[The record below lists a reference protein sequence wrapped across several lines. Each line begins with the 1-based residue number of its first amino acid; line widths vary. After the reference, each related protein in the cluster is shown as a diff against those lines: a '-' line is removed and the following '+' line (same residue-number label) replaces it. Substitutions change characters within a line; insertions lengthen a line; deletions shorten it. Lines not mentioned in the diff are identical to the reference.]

1 MCLSRLQYTR
11 TTSIRLIEIMSSQLL
26 WLKISTSC
34 YYHQV
39 ICQLFRLVILVTSY
53 NNNACQQKSWSQVLW
68 FRSISRQTGRR
79 GSAQSWTQKTS
90 IPALQPWY
98 WTRSQEPC
106 DQSSRMGVRSE
117 AGVVAQPP
125 EHPRCR
131 SWSHHQHPWLQ
142 IRVFLSSSLQPLRPG
157 KKLITVSPPSWP
169 TYRATIMCRSPQ
181 PFTHLF
187 CRVKY
192 LVSCPGEILYCKE
205 YLWTGGNQVTF
216 SRREIVSPYCP
227 VILWPIM
234 TVRSSCPT
242 ILTVPGLSWDP
253 HSNRCMDCLC
263 VCVPFKYSF

>member
-157 KKLITVSPPSWP
+157 KKLITVSPP
-169 TYRATIMCRSPQ
+169 RL
-181 PFTHLF
+181 THIP
-187 CRVKY
+187 RNYNV
-192 LVSCPGEILYCKE
+192 
-205 YLWTGGNQVTF
+205 QVTPTLHPF
-216 SRREIVSPYCP
+216 
-227 VILWPIM
+227 IL
-234 TVRSSCPT
+234 
-242 ILTVPGLSWDP
+242 
-253 HSNRCMDCLC
+253 
-263 VCVPFKYSF
+263 